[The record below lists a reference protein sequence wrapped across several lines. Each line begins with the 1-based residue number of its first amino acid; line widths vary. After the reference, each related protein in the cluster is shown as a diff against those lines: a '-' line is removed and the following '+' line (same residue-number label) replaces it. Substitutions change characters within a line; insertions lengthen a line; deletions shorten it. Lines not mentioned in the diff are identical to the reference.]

1 MKLVKLASISV
12 LGATLAFTPLTLQ
25 SQTST
30 WKADSAHSEV
40 DFTIKHLAISNVR
53 GRFGKVEATV
63 VYDEKDVTK
72 STVNA
77 TIDVAGVDTGEAPR
91 DNHLKTDSFFDTAKY
106 PTATFVSTS
115 VTKGGSGLTVV
126 GNLTL
131 HGVTK
136 PVTLDVDGPTAPVTG
151 MDKKPHAGFSA
162 TTTIKRTDFN
172 IGSSFPSAVVG
183 DDIKLTIDL
192 DVAKQ

>member
-1 MKLVKLASISV
+1 MKLVRLTALA
-12 LGATLAFTPLTLQ
+12 LALPLAV
-25 SQTST
+25 SFAYAQTST

-40 DFTIKHLAISNVR
+40 DFTIKHLGISNVH
-53 GRFGKVEATV
+53 GRFGKTEATI

-91 DNHLKTDSFFDTAKY
+91 DGHLKTDSFFDVAKY

-115 VTKGGSGLTVV
+115 VAKGGSGLTVS

-136 PVTLDVDGPTAPVTG
+136 PVTLDVEGPTAPVTG

-162 TTTIKRTDFN
+162 TTTIHRADFN
-172 IGSSFPSAVVG
+172 IGGSFPSAVLG
-183 DDIKLTIDL
+183 DDIKITIDL